1 MIEARVVL
9 LIALFGVLAVA
20 SGVYEFPLA
29 TAALVIF
36 LPVLAFSVRQV
47 LQRVRGE
54 REEGTF
60 ASFAGPLIWTACVWA
75 VFRFL
80 LHYSPHAILF
90 PAGFIAW
97 LVVSYPPGVSATV
110 FLVVSSME
118 GALLALGHQTM
129 LNFCL
134 NLASYAAVALALV
147 FFTSSK
153 VYLDGRRKAVIRTK
167 RAAAHHE
174 YAEDLGFNETGSA
187 MRGVSELTAPW
198 PSEKER
204 LPVVEMVDEAFSL
217 QLEILCHTLKLTTVA
232 LFWPDLEQRE
242 FRLRSLATARKDI
255 LPGPFPVGAGITGV
269 LTGAK
274 DEFVLAPVP
283 VSYPPLPYYKNQGDV
298 GGIAAIRIPVED
310 GAAIGNVGNEGKK
323 ITPILCWDRISTQPW
338 SPEELETLRLAA
350 RKIGMEVRMGRQ
362 LLTMF
367 QERSAIHLLCLGMH
381 ELNGALGL
389 EQVFSATCRAVKRL
403 AQPDFIAITLVQGNS
418 HRIGAVE
425 GDRTEKLCGMEFSL
439 DEGLAGQAI
448 KIRHSLPAKAQCHG
462 PTQVFGEGH
471 KLTGYKT
478 LLVIPL
484 LKREGAG
491 IGSLTVASRK
501 EAAFDGSSQDM
512 LELIASQVAIKIDL
526 GQAHEQIS
534 KLATIDGLTGLANH
548 RTFQHGFDIMLQRA
562 ERRKGALG
570 LVLCDIDHFKKV
582 NDTYGHPFGDKVLQG
597 VSEVLLKAVR
607 SLDLAARYGGEEFAI
622 VLEDADEKGGCLMAE
637 RIRQEIE
644 RKIFLYERE
653 PVQVTVS
660 LGLAVYPDH
669 GQDKQTLVSLADQA
683 LYRAKQQGRNR
694 LVCWGK

>member
-1 MIEARVVL
+1 MFV
-9 LIALFGVLAVA
+9 ALFGVLAVA
-20 SGVYEFPLA
+20 GGVFEFPLA
-29 TAALVIF
+29 TAAGVVF
-36 LPVLAFSVRQV
+36 VPVLAFSVRQ
-47 LQRVRGE
+47 LRQRVRGT

-60 ASFAGPLIWTACVWA
+60 ASFADPLLWTACVWM

-80 LHYSPHAILF
+80 LHYSPHAVLV

-97 LVVSYPPGVSATV
+97 LAVSHPPGVCVVV

-118 GALLALGHQTM
+118 GALLALGHQTL

-134 NLASYAAVALALV
+134 NLASYGAVAAALV
-147 FFTSSK
+147 FFTGSR

-167 RAAAHHE
+167 RAAAQHE
-174 YAEDLGFNETGSA
+174 YAEDLGFNENASA

-217 QLEILCHTLKLTTVA
+217 QLEILRHTLKLTTVV
-232 LFWPDLEQRE
+232 LFWPDPEQRE
-242 FRLRSLATARKDI
+242 FRLRSLASACADI
-255 LPGPFPVGAGITGV
+255 LPGPFPVGFGITGV
-269 LTGAK
+269 LTGAR
-274 DEFVLAPVP
+274 DEFVQAPVP
-283 VSYPPLPYYKNQGDV
+283 GSYPPLPYYKKKGDV
-298 GGIAAIRIPVED
+298 GGIAAIRVPVEE
-310 GAAIGNVGNEGKK
+310 GTGTGRIGNEGKR
-323 ITPILCWDRISTQPW
+323 ITPILCVDRSAAQPW
-338 SPEELETLRLAA
+338 SPEELEILRLAA
-350 RKIGMEVRMGRQ
+350 RKIAMEVRMGRQ
-362 LLTMF
+362 LLIMS

-389 EQVFSATCRAVKRL
+389 EQVFSATIRALKRL

-425 GDRTEKLCGMEFSL
+425 GDRAEKLCGMEFPL
-439 DEGLAGQAI
+439 DDGLAGQAI

-462 PTQVFGEGH
+462 PTQVFGGGH
-471 KLTGYKT
+471 ALTGYES
-478 LLVIPL
+478 LLIIPL
-484 LKREGAG
+484 LKREGEG
-491 IGSLTVASRK
+491 IGSLTVASRNK
-501 EAAFDGSSQDM
+501 AAFDGSSQDM

-548 RTFQHGFDIMLQRA
+548 RTFQRGFDIMLQRA
-562 ERRKGALG
+562 ERRKGSLC

-622 VLEDADEKGGCLMAE
+622 VLEDADEKGGCLMVE

-644 RKIFLYERE
+644 RKIFLHERE

-660 LGLAVYPDH
+660 LGLAVYPGH
-669 GQDKQTLVSLADQA
+669 GQDKKTLVSLADQA

-694 LVCWGK
+694 LVCWGA